1 MLSVSKDNLL
11 HSKNGFSDGIGSEIG
26 VLAFGKKLELIG
38 WLAES

>member
-26 VLAFGKKLELIG
+26 VLTFWKEIG
-38 WLAES
+38 INWLVS